1 MTLFCVSHQMIFA
14 AESLGAVGTGKVAN
28 ACVHY
33 EVSFHVFLRKKAT
46 CWLVGN
52 GKRQERKVPL
62 VVVAVGACSVPM
74 TDSISQTMHQRKIP
88 QAVRLCNAITH

>member
-1 MTLFCVSHQMIFA
+1 MIFA

-52 GKRQERKVPL
+52 GKRREE
-62 VVVAVGACSVPM
+62 S
-74 TDSISQTMHQRKIP
+74 SISGGGSWCLLG
-88 QAVRLCNAITH
+88 AND